1 MEKLIAIYERFVKLL
16 LQYKESGEEIPG
28 FVQLCARRHVS
39 PTSLNSVILDQT
51 GMTGEDLIEDLRA
64 AREKNG

>member
-1 MEKLIAIYERFVKLL
+1 MEKLIAIYESFVKLL

-28 FVQLCARRHVS
+28 FVQLCARLHVS

-51 GMTGEDLIEDLRA
+51 GMTGRTL
-64 AREKNG
+64 

>member
-1 MEKLIAIYERFVKLL
+1 MEKLIAIYESFVKLL

-28 FVQLCARRHVS
+28 VVQLSARLHVS
-39 PTSLNSVILDQT
+39 PKSLNSVILDQT

>member
-1 MEKLIAIYERFVKLL
+1 MEKLIAIYESFVKLL
-16 LQYKESGEEIPG
+16 LQYKESGEEIPV
-28 FVQLCARRHVS
+28 FVQVCARLHVS

-64 AREKNG
+64 VREKNG